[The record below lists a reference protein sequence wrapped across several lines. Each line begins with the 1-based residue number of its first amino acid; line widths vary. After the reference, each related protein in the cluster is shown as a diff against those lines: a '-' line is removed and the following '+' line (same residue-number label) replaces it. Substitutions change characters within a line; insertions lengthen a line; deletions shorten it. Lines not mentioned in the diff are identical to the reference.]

1 VAGLRPPALAL
12 LVKRLPAAAVMGLD
26 TDSLSHYVA
35 ICCFVGCEHSAKS
48 IMARRPA
55 VLTCAHSHGLTL
67 LHIAVLTGARSV
79 VQQVWRCNDT
89 RHTQR
94 HMSHRRCWLLPR
106 LLTHLR
112 ARRRRRWQV
121 FNPLHPLCFL
131 RNSLAKCTAF
141 SVLRNPSPFSMHENP
156 SPITQVAQTR
166 RCTLRAWPPPPTTN
180 AALVSVAQCAI
191 MLM

>member
-1 VAGLRPPALAL
+1 MAGLRPPALTL

-55 VLTCAHSHGLTL
+55 VLTCTHSHGLTL
-67 LHIAVLTGARSV
+67 LHIAVLTGARNV
-79 VQQVWRCNDT
+79 VQQVWRCNNT
-89 RHTQR
+89 RHTQRHTQR

-106 LLTHLR
+106 LLTHSR

-121 FNPLHPLCFL
+121 FNPVHPLCFL
-131 RNSLAKCTAF
+131 RNSLAKMHSFRSAQK
-141 SVLRNPSPFSMHENP
+141 NPSPFSMHGNP
-156 SPITQVAQTR
+156 SPIHRRLRHAAAPCVRGRHRRRRTQR
-166 RCTLRAWPPPPTTN
+166 W
-180 AALVSVAQCAI
+180 
-191 MLM
+191 